1 MVHFNVGF
9 GAGFDAGVA
18 PSAAEPTK
26 TMKRKKKKQIQI
38 LGA

>member
-18 PSAAEPTK
+18 PSAAESTK
-26 TMKRKKKKQIQI
+26 TEKIQI